1 MEQWL
6 KGDTRREWRELGFFY
21 DRDDA
26 SKEWLLV
33 GSRDGLLRFAGL
45 LRAYVA
51 DPRNATRSEHD
62 HYGPYTYLELMTWPK
77 AGIDGHAICGPL
89 AALDGLASLVEAKV
103 GAMKPGA
110 RARIGDEFAPG
121 TSYTIVLE
129 LRDDGFEPS
138 SIDPNLEGDA
148 G

>member
-1 MEQWL
+1 MASLQVPVVSMSGDDVGQADVSYYAENQWSSM
-6 KGDTRREWRELGFFY
+6 R
-21 DRDDA
+21 
-26 SKEWLLV
+26 
-33 GSRDGLLRFAGL
+33 
-45 LRAYVA
+45 
-51 DPRNATRSEHD
+51 
-62 HYGPYTYLELMTWPK
+62 
-77 AGIDGHAICGPL
+77 
-89 AALDGLASLVEAKV
+89 SLVEAKV

-129 LRDDGFEPS
+129 LRGDGFDPS

>member
-1 MEQWL
+1 M
-6 KGDTRREWRELGFFY
+6 R
-21 DRDDA
+21 
-26 SKEWLLV
+26 
-33 GSRDGLLRFAGL
+33 
-45 LRAYVA
+45 
-51 DPRNATRSEHD
+51 
-62 HYGPYTYLELMTWPK
+62 
-77 AGIDGHAICGPL
+77 
-89 AALDGLASLVEAKV
+89 SLVEAKV

-129 LRDDGFEPS
+129 LRGDGFDPS